1 MQQIC
6 VPAFIYLCFSLT
18 QILIDTFK
26 GLYNTAFFKFIVM
39 VIFTILLNSLCRRGL
54 GIISWIIVFVPFILM
69 SVITTI
75 LLFVFGLN
83 PATGKITYDGSQP
96 VSYVGEDDADDITKN
111 QQPVN
116 NTQQYDARKDAVQS
130 NANYDYDNYYGST
143 ETNQQPA
150 SQQPASQQPAS
161 QQEDNEGHLSPP
173 ASTTGPTPEEPNTS
187 YNPNDLSEQSA
198 GTKDITDPNKN
209 VPVNQRVN
217 LDLLESFR

>member
-1 MQQIC
+1 MLMQQIC

-69 SVITTI
+69 SIITTI

-96 VSYVGEDDADDITKN
+96 VSYVGEDETDDITQN

-116 NTQQYDARKDAVQS
+116 NTEQNDARENAVQS
-130 NANYDYDNYYGST
+130 NPKYNYDNYYGTT

-150 SQQPASQQPAS
+150 SEQKPVVEQPPI
-161 QQEDNEGHLSPP
+161 NEGHLTPP

-187 YNPNDLSEQSA
+187 YNPNDLSDQSA
-198 GTKDITDPNKN
+198 GTKNITDPNKN
-209 VPVNQRVN
+209 VPVDQRVN